1 MVFDLMFNLYIAI
14 QKSLNIIVLKSV
26 GQMGPYLG
34 APKKDKESI
43 NGENSKVGPGMRD
56 LK

>member
-1 MVFDLMFNLYIAI
+1 MFALMFNLYIVI

-43 NGENSKVGPGMRD
+43 NGENSKVGPVMRD
-56 LK
+56 LM